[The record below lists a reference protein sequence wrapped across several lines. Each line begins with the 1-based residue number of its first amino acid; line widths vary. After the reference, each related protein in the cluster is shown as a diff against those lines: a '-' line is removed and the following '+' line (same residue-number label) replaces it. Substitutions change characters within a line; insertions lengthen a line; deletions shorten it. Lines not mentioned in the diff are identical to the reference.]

1 MAGGTVPVPT
11 PETGPFWAGTLAG
24 ELRVQRCGRCGR
36 HYFYPRP
43 FCRYCQS
50 ADVTWQVV
58 SGGGRLVSYV
68 INYRPL
74 PPADP
79 AEPQVIALVELDEGP
94 RMLTNIVGVPPE
106 PGQLPLDARVQVEF
120 QPRGDQALPV
130 FRLTGAPAPAPAATS
145 LPAEASRPVPPA
157 APRPSRGQ
165 PAGMHGGNVAI
176 IGASETRDVGVLP
189 DRSVIQLHAEA
200 ALAALVDAGLTAADV
215 DGVATAGPLPL
226 EVSHHLGITP
236 RWLDGTMVGGCSF
249 MLHVR
254 HAAAAIAAGAASVVL
269 VTHGESG
276 RSRVGAGGYR
286 ANPASAQ
293 GQFEAP
299 FGALAP
305 YATFTVPALRF
316 LRERGMSRRDLAE
329 VVVAQREW
337 AAGNPRALRRT
348 LVTADQVLAGVPIAY
363 PFTRDM
369 CCVVTDGG
377 GALVLTSAERAADL
391 PSGRPAVY
399 LLGSGEASEAP
410 LMSQMDDVGSFGAF
424 RRASAEA
431 FATAGV
437 GHADIG
443 HFMGYDA
450 FAHLPLYM
458 LEDVGFV
465 GRGESGAFIAE
476 GHTRKGGRL
485 PMNTNGGGLSYTHTG
500 MYGMFAIQEAVRQL
514 RGQAAVPVP
523 GLTISFVQGVGMYFG
538 AAGSLV
544 LSNRR
549 P

>member
-1 MAGGTVPVPT
+1 
-11 PETGPFWAGTLAG
+11 
-24 ELRVQRCGRCGR
+24 
-36 HYFYPRP
+36 
-43 FCRYCQS
+43 
-50 ADVTWQVV
+50 
-58 SGGGRLVSYV
+58 
-68 INYRPL
+68 
-74 PPADP
+74 
-79 AEPQVIALVELDEGP
+79 
-94 RMLTNIVGVPPE
+94 
-106 PGQLPLDARVQVEF
+106 
-120 QPRGDQALPV
+120 
-130 FRLTGAPAPAPAATS
+130 
-145 LPAEASRPVPPA
+145 
-157 APRPSRGQ
+157 
-165 PAGMHGGNVAI
+165 MHGGNVAI
-176 IGASETRDVGVLP
+176 IGASETREVGVLP
-189 DRSVIQLHAEA
+189 DRSMIQLHAEA
-200 ALAALVDAGLTAADV
+200 ALAALADAGLTAADV
-215 DGVATAGPLPL
+215 DGVATAGPLPV

-254 HAAAAIAAGAASVVL
+254 HAAAAIAAGEASVVL
-269 VTHGESG
+269 ITHGESG
-276 RSRVGAGGYR
+276 RSRVGAGAYR

-305 YATFTVPALRF
+305 YATFTVPAQRF
-316 LRERGMSRRDLAE
+316 LHERGMSRRDLAE

-337 AAGNPRALRRT
+337 AVDNPRAFRRKP
-348 LVTADQVLAGVPIAY
+348 VTVEQVLAGPPIAY

-391 PSGRPAVY
+391 PGGKNAVY
-399 LLGSGEASEAP
+399 LLGSGESSEAP

-437 GHADIG
+437 CHADID

-465 GRGESGAFIAE
+465 GRGESGAFIAD
-476 GHTRKGGRL
+476 GHTRKGGSL

-514 RGQAAVPVP
+514 RGQAAVQVP
-523 GLTISFVQGVGMYFG
+523 GVTISFVQGVGMFFA

>member
-1 MAGGTVPVPT
+1 M
-11 PETGPFWAGTLAG
+11 
-24 ELRVQRCGRCGR
+24 
-36 HYFYPRP
+36 
-43 FCRYCQS
+43 
-50 ADVTWQVV
+50 
-58 SGGGRLVSYV
+58 
-68 INYRPL
+68 
-74 PPADP
+74 
-79 AEPQVIALVELDEGP
+79 
-94 RMLTNIVGVPPE
+94 
-106 PGQLPLDARVQVEF
+106 
-120 QPRGDQALPV
+120 
-130 FRLTGAPAPAPAATS
+130 TS
-145 LPAEASRPVPPA
+145 
-157 APRPSRGQ
+157 
-165 PAGMHGGNVAI
+165 MHGGGMAI
-176 IGASETRDVGVLP
+176 VGAAETSEIGVLP
-189 DRSVIQLHAEA
+189 DRAMIQLHAEA
-200 ALAALVDAGLTAADV
+200 ALLALEDAGLTAADV

-254 HAAAAIAAGAASVVL
+254 HAAAAIAAGAADVVL

-276 RSRVGAGGYR
+276 RSRVGAGGHR
-286 ANPASAQ
+286 RNAESPQ

-299 FGALAP
+299 FGAVAP

-316 LRERGMSRRDLAE
+316 LHDRGLSRRDLAE

-337 AAGNPRALRRT
+337 AAGNPRAFRRKLT
-348 LVTADQVLAGVPIAY
+348 TVDEVLDGPPIAY

-377 GALVLTSAERAADL
+377 GALVLTSAARAADL
-391 PSGRPAVY
+391 PGSPVY
-399 LLGSGEASEAP
+399 LLGSGEAAEGP
-410 LMSQMDDVGSFGAF
+410 MMSQMDDVGSFGAF

-437 GHADIG
+437 TQADID

-458 LEDVGFV
+458 LEDCGFV
-465 GRGESGAFIAE
+465 GRGESAAFIAE
-476 GHTRKGGRL
+476 GHTRKGGSL
-485 PMNTNGGGLSYTHTG
+485 PMNTTGGGLSYTHTG

-514 RGQAAVPVP
+514 RGAAVTQVP
-523 GLTISFVQGVGMYFG
+523 GVTLSFVQGVGLLFG

-544 LSNRR
+544 LSSRR

>member
-1 MAGGTVPVPT
+1 
-11 PETGPFWAGTLAG
+11 
-24 ELRVQRCGRCGR
+24 
-36 HYFYPRP
+36 
-43 FCRYCQS
+43 
-50 ADVTWQVV
+50 
-58 SGGGRLVSYV
+58 
-68 INYRPL
+68 
-74 PPADP
+74 
-79 AEPQVIALVELDEGP
+79 
-94 RMLTNIVGVPPE
+94 
-106 PGQLPLDARVQVEF
+106 
-120 QPRGDQALPV
+120 
-130 FRLTGAPAPAPAATS
+130 
-145 LPAEASRPVPPA
+145 
-157 APRPSRGQ
+157 
-165 PAGMHGGNVAI
+165 MHGGNVAI
-176 IGASETRDVGVLP
+176 IGASETREVGVLP
-189 DRSVIQLHAEA
+189 DRSMIQLHAEA
-200 ALAALVDAGLTAADV
+200 ALAALADAGLTAADV

-254 HAAAAIAAGAASVVL
+254 HAAAAIAAGEASVVL
-269 VTHGESG
+269 ITHGESG
-276 RSRVGAGGYR
+276 RSRVGAGAYR

-305 YATFTVPALRF
+305 YATFTVPAQRF
-316 LRERGMSRRDLAE
+316 LHERGMSRRDLAE

-337 AAGNPRALRRT
+337 AVDNPRAFRRKP
-348 LVTADQVLAGVPIAY
+348 VTVEQVLAGPPIAY

-391 PSGRPAVY
+391 PGGKDAVY
-399 LLGSGEASEAP
+399 LLGSGESSEAP

-431 FATAGV
+431 FATAGL
-437 GHADIG
+437 GHADID

-465 GRGESGAFIAE
+465 GRGESGAFIAD
-476 GHTRKGGRL
+476 GHTRKGGSL

-514 RGQAAVPVP
+514 RGQAAVQVP
-523 GLTISFVQGVGMYFG
+523 GVTISFVQGVGMFFA

>member
-1 MAGGTVPVPT
+1 MT
-11 PETGPFWAGTLAG
+11 
-24 ELRVQRCGRCGR
+24 
-36 HYFYPRP
+36 
-43 FCRYCQS
+43 
-50 ADVTWQVV
+50 
-58 SGGGRLVSYV
+58 
-68 INYRPL
+68 
-74 PPADP
+74 
-79 AEPQVIALVELDEGP
+79 
-94 RMLTNIVGVPPE
+94 
-106 PGQLPLDARVQVEF
+106 
-120 QPRGDQALPV
+120 
-130 FRLTGAPAPAPAATS
+130 
-145 LPAEASRPVPPA
+145 
-157 APRPSRGQ
+157 
-165 PAGMHGGNVAI
+165 GMHGGNVAI
-176 IGASETRDVGVLP
+176 IGASETREVGVLP
-189 DRSVIQLHAEA
+189 DRSMIQLHAEA
-200 ALAALVDAGLTAADV
+200 ALAALADAGLTAADV

-254 HAAAAIAAGAASVVL
+254 HAAAAIAAGEASVVL
-269 VTHGESG
+269 ITHGESG
-276 RSRVGAGGYR
+276 RSRVGTGAYR

-305 YATFTVPALRF
+305 YATFTVPAQRF
-316 LRERGMSRRDLAE
+316 LHERGMSRRDLAE

-337 AAGNPRALRRT
+337 AVDNPRAFRRKP
-348 LVTADQVLAGVPIAY
+348 VTAEQVLAGPPIAY

-391 PSGRPAVY
+391 PGGKDAVY
-399 LLGSGEASEAP
+399 LLGSGESSEAP

-437 GHADIG
+437 SHADID

-465 GRGESGAFIAE
+465 GRGESGAFIAD
-476 GHTRKGGRL
+476 GHTRKGGSL

-514 RGQAAVPVP
+514 RGQAAVQVP
-523 GLTISFVQGVGMYFG
+523 GVTISFVQGVGMFFA

>member
-1 MAGGTVPVPT
+1 MT
-11 PETGPFWAGTLAG
+11 
-24 ELRVQRCGRCGR
+24 
-36 HYFYPRP
+36 
-43 FCRYCQS
+43 
-50 ADVTWQVV
+50 
-58 SGGGRLVSYV
+58 
-68 INYRPL
+68 
-74 PPADP
+74 
-79 AEPQVIALVELDEGP
+79 
-94 RMLTNIVGVPPE
+94 
-106 PGQLPLDARVQVEF
+106 
-120 QPRGDQALPV
+120 
-130 FRLTGAPAPAPAATS
+130 
-145 LPAEASRPVPPA
+145 
-157 APRPSRGQ
+157 
-165 PAGMHGGNVAI
+165 GMHGGNAAI
-176 IGASETRDVGVLP
+176 IGASETREVGVLP
-189 DRSVIQLHAEA
+189 DRSMIQLHAEA
-200 ALAALVDAGLTAADV
+200 ALAALADAGLAAADV

-254 HAAAAIAAGAASVVL
+254 HAAAAIAAGEASVVL
-269 VTHGESG
+269 ITHGESG
-276 RSRVGAGGYR
+276 RSRVGVGAYR
-286 ANPASAQ
+286 SNPASAQ

-316 LRERGMSRRDLAE
+316 LHERGMSRRDLAE

-337 AAGNPRALRRT
+337 AVDNPRALRRKP
-348 LVTADQVLAGVPIAY
+348 VTAEQVLDGPPVAY

-391 PSGRPAVY
+391 PGGGHAVY
-399 LLGSGEASEAP
+399 LLGSGESSEAP
-410 LMSQMDDVGSFGAF
+410 LMSQMDDPGSFGAF

-437 GHADIG
+437 SHADID

-476 GHTRKGGRL
+476 GHTRKGGSL

-514 RGQAAVPVP
+514 RGQAAVQVP
-523 GLTISFVQGVGMYFG
+523 GVTVSFVQGVGMFFG

-544 LSNRR
+544 LSSRR

>member
-1 MAGGTVPVPT
+1 M
-11 PETGPFWAGTLAG
+11 
-24 ELRVQRCGRCGR
+24 
-36 HYFYPRP
+36 
-43 FCRYCQS
+43 S
-50 ADVTWQVV
+50 
-58 SGGGRLVSYV
+58 
-68 INYRPL
+68 
-74 PPADP
+74 
-79 AEPQVIALVELDEGP
+79 
-94 RMLTNIVGVPPE
+94 
-106 PGQLPLDARVQVEF
+106 
-120 QPRGDQALPV
+120 
-130 FRLTGAPAPAPAATS
+130 
-145 LPAEASRPVPPA
+145 
-157 APRPSRGQ
+157 
-165 PAGMHGGNVAI
+165 GMHGGNIAI
-176 IGASETRDVGVLP
+176 IGASETREVGVLP
-189 DRSVIQLHAEA
+189 DRSMIQLHAEA
-200 ALAALVDAGLTAADV
+200 ALLALADAGLTAADV

-226 EVSHHLGITP
+226 EVSHHLGLTP

-254 HAAAAIAAGAASVVL
+254 HAAAAIAAGEASVVL

-276 RSRVGAGGYR
+276 RSRVGVGGYR
-286 ANPASAQ
+286 QNAAAPQ

-316 LRERGMSRRDLAE
+316 LHDRGMGRRDLAE

-337 AAGNPRALRRT
+337 AVDNPRAFRRKP
-348 LVTADQVLAGVPIAY
+348 VTVEQVLDGPPIAY

-391 PSGRPAVY
+391 PGGGHAVY

-431 FATAGV
+431 FGTAGV
-437 GHADIG
+437 SHADID

-458 LEDVGFV
+458 LEDAGFV

-514 RGQAAVPVP
+514 RGQAAVQVP
-523 GLTISFVQGVGMYFG
+523 GVTLSFVQGVGGFFW

-544 LSNRR
+544 LANRR

>member
-1 MAGGTVPVPT
+1 
-11 PETGPFWAGTLAG
+11 
-24 ELRVQRCGRCGR
+24 
-36 HYFYPRP
+36 
-43 FCRYCQS
+43 
-50 ADVTWQVV
+50 
-58 SGGGRLVSYV
+58 
-68 INYRPL
+68 
-74 PPADP
+74 
-79 AEPQVIALVELDEGP
+79 
-94 RMLTNIVGVPPE
+94 
-106 PGQLPLDARVQVEF
+106 
-120 QPRGDQALPV
+120 
-130 FRLTGAPAPAPAATS
+130 
-145 LPAEASRPVPPA
+145 
-157 APRPSRGQ
+157 
-165 PAGMHGGNVAI
+165 MHGGNVAI
-176 IGASETRDVGVLP
+176 IGASETREVGVLP
-189 DRSVIQLHAEA
+189 DRSMIQLHAEA
-200 ALAALVDAGLTAADV
+200 ALAALADAGLAAADV

-254 HAAAAIAAGAASVVL
+254 HAAAAIAAGEASVVL
-269 VTHGESG
+269 ITHGESG
-276 RSRVGAGGYR
+276 RSRVGVGGYR

-316 LRERGMSRRDLAE
+316 LHERGMSRRDLAE

-337 AAGNPRALRRT
+337 AAGNPRAFRRKP
-348 LVTADQVLAGVPIAY
+348 VTVEQVLDGPPIAY

-391 PSGRPAVY
+391 PGGKHAVY
-399 LLGSGEASEAP
+399 LLGSGESSEAP

-437 GHADIG
+437 SHADVD

-465 GRGESGAFIAE
+465 GRGESGAFIAD
-476 GHTRKGGRL
+476 GHTRKGGSL

-514 RGQAAVPVP
+514 RGQAAVQVP
-523 GLTISFVQGVGMYFG
+523 GVTISFVQGVGMFFA

-544 LSNRR
+544 LSSRR